1 MELLG
6 KHCVACGKM
15 RKKLMYHPETLAP
28 YCVSPY
34 ICTVHHPNS
43 VDQVLERG
51 KEIKLIDL
59 ETAIREHKEKLIEN
73 YNREEIDRIRR
84 LVTQPQ
90 SVRLSDPEMAE
101 FIVNIMKTE
110 SLSSVSEAI
119 RYCVGIAMRQYRAE
133 EEQPKPNPKPVPV
146 PKVETYDDDDFGTF

>member
-15 RKKLMYHPETLAP
+15 RKKLMYHPDTLAP

-119 RYCVGIAMRQYRAE
+119 RYCVGIAMRQSRAE
-133 EEQPKPNPKPVPV
+133 EEQLEPNPKPV

>member
-133 EEQPKPNPKPVPV
+133 EEQLEPVPAPV
-146 PKVETYDDDDFGTF
+146 PKAETYDDDDFGTF